1 MGPRAPSPRRGLM
14 PRLRQSCSPTPRRA
28 QLAIGRCSCGRRGV
42 LPRRPVL
49 DIRHTRPARRRGGDT
64 AMGRRG
70 DVPDGYSPC
79 HARARRP
86 GATWRCAGRL
96 FAVAPECQVCWS
108 RSSFGK
114 LLSGELWASGSG
126 RFRVTCSP
134 LPRAGCA
141 AAPPEDSPTTRR
153 AGRVRTLRR
162 RSAPWQRYNLR
173 RGTRFPG
180 RNQTYPSDG
189 ASVRRR
195 TSTSATVGRQTQARG
210 LPGDRAA
217 ARSRYAHLQTP
228 ERGHTSSF
236 SAQQGDGGRR
246 GAR

>member
-14 PRLRQSCSPTPRRA
+14 PRLRQSCSPTPRRRHGLRRSPWA
-28 QLAIGRCSCGRRGV
+28 GRQPS
-42 LPRRPVL
+42 
-49 DIRHTRPARRRGGDT
+49 
-64 AMGRRG
+64 
-70 DVPDGYSPC
+70 

-86 GATWRCAGRL
+86 GATWRCAGQ